1 MESVTK
7 RTSSAIDELGRQSEP
22 AVLILTSLASGSK
35 HGYALAKDIK
45 SFAGVDLG
53 PGTLYGAITRL
64 EERGLI
70 VPAPSEE
77 RRQPYV
83 ITPSGRAALESAVR
97 DMRALADE
105 GTRRLRL
112 RTLSQQPQ
120 SRPIVTGVA
129 P

>member
-1 MESVTK
+1 MNK
-7 RTSSAIDELGRQSEP
+7 RTSSVIDQLGRQSEP

-35 HGYALAKDIK
+35 HGYALAKDIT
-45 SFAGVDLG
+45 SFAGVNLG

-70 VPAPSEE
+70 APAPSEE

-83 ITPSGRAALESAVR
+83 ITTSGRAALESAVR
-97 DMRALADE
+97 EMRALADE
-105 GTRRLRL
+105 GARRLRL
-112 RTLSQQPQ
+112 RTHNQQLHP
-120 SRPIVTGVA
+120 RPIVTGVA

>member
-1 MESVTK
+1 MTK
-7 RTSSAIDELGRQSEP
+7 RIPLAIDELGRQSEP

-70 VPAPSEE
+70 APTPSEE

-83 ITPSGRAALESAVR
+83 ITPGGRAALESAVR

-112 RTLSQQPQ
+112 RTLSQQHQ
-120 SRPIVTGVA
+120 SRAIVTGVA